1 MNIKEINK
9 IINGQIYNFKDVD
22 INKIK
27 IDSRLI
33 EENDLFISLTDEY
46 IEDAINNGA
55 SVIISN
61 NEINVDIPYIRV
73 EDVYQVLILLGKN
86 IRKKYNIPFI
96 AITGSNGKTTTKE
109 LVADILSRKYTVLKN
124 EKNYNNH
131 IGVPLTLFNLDSTY
145 DICVLE
151 LGMNHLK
158 EIEIL
163 SNIIVPDVSVITN
176 IGSAHIGNLGSYKN
190 IYKAKLEIIKSMK
203 KGTLIVNK
211 DSKYLNKIKT
221 SLNTIKIGLKDI
233 YDIKLEQNRSLFK
246 KTINNCEYQF
256 VFNVPGKHLLTNVL
270 IAIEIGLLYD
280 VEIFDIQ
287 EAIENF
293 KMIDNRLN
301 LISKENFILL
311 NDCYNSSYESLL
323 GSLEVLKL
331 YDSNKILILG
341 DILELGHYSK
351 KIHLKIKR
359 QLKKIKNITIL
370 CVGEFTK
377 YVKLKN
383 SIHFNNI
390 IELINFLD
398 KFDYDNNIIL
408 IKGSR
413 MMKLEYVKDYF
424 ITK

>member
-131 IGVPLTLFNLDSTY
+131 IGVPLTLFNLDSIY

-323 GSLEVLKL
+323 GSLEVLKH